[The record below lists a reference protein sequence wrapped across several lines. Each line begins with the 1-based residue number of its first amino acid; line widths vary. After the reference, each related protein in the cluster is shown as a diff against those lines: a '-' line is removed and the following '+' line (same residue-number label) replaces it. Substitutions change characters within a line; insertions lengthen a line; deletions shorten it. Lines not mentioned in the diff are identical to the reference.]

1 MTFAQLFAR
10 ATCLQQP
17 YGWQCRLAGGE
28 AADPQGLFSHG
39 TVCQSR
45 LIQIPTGLGKTAG
58 VVLAWL
64 WNRVC
69 PQPSV
74 IGDSPAP
81 TSRWPRRLVYCL
93 PMRTLVE
100 QTADNVRA
108 WLANLWQ
115 HRAELGLSA
124 AALEELLWLASEG
137 TPEHPAH
144 SPVILMGGEELED
157 ACRDWD
163 VYPEKPAI
171 LIGTQDMLLSRALNR
186 GYGMSRYRW
195 PMHFGLLNNDC
206 LWVHDE
212 TQLMGVGLETSVQM
226 AGFRERFGNLAPCA
240 HWWMSATLAEA
251 RLITPEAPAR
261 PPQLQLSVPEQS
273 VLEVQRRLT
282 AVKRLRQADA
292 SLDGDHAAY
301 AKSLAGEVVSS
312 HISGTLT
319 LVIVNSVERAQA
331 VFREVRKQSPKQP
344 ATLLHSR
351 FRPAERRAL
360 VRRVLES
367 AGDHI
372 VVSTQVVEAGVD
384 LSARTL
390 FTELAPWSSLVQRF
404 GRCHRHGEMTDTG
417 ADIRWVNLPDAEA
430 APYATEDL
438 AAARK
443 LLAGLTDA
451 SPAALASVTAPP
463 APEAPRHVIRPK
475 DLRELFDTTPDI
487 AGADLDVSRFI
498 RESEDSDCLV
508 FWRGAAPE
516 ADSPGPSREELCP
529 VPVGQLREFVEKQK
543 DKAVW
548 VWDALDRQWTHPERF
563 VPGRTYWLLS
573 SLGGYDPG
581 LGFDRRSKAEVVPV
595 TQPVPP
601 PEAHDEE
608 PGTNL
613 PRIETLEEHT
623 AAVVSHSVQL
633 AADFGLPRELCEALT
648 LAAQWHDVGKAH
660 PVFQAALRRAN
671 PALQDSVLYA
681 KSGSQARLVFEG
693 RPHFRHELAS
703 ALAFR
708 ALAARTTPQASLVA
722 YLIAAHHGKVR
733 LSLRSL
739 PGESEPPRPPDGGD
753 PLYARGIWHG
763 DTLPA
768 LTLNGAAWPAVTLSL
783 APMQIGLGPDG
794 EPSWLES
801 CLALRDAPTLG
812 PFRLALLEALLRAAD
827 MRASAVAADAY
838 GKPRS

>member
-1 MTFAQLFAR
+1 MNFAEFFKQ
-10 ATCLQQP
+10 ATDHQP

-28 AADPQGLFSHG
+28 AADPQGRFSHG
-39 TVCQSR
+39 TACLSR
-45 LIQIPTGLGKTAG
+45 LLHIPTGLGKTAG

-69 PQPSV
+69 PQASA

-81 TSRWPRRLVYCL
+81 TSQWPRRLVYCL

-100 QTADNVRA
+100 QTADSVRA

-124 AALEELLWLASEG
+124 AALEELLWLAGDGS
-137 TPEHPAH
+137 PEHPAH
-144 SPVILMGGEELED
+144 SPIILMGGEELDD
-157 ACRDWD
+157 ARRAWD
-163 VYPEKPAI
+163 VHPEKPAI

-195 PMHFGLLNNDC
+195 PMHCGLLNNDC

-212 TQLMGVGLETSVQM
+212 TQLMGVGLETSVQL
-226 AGFRERFGNLAPCA
+226 AGFRDRFGTLIPCV
-240 HWWMSATLAEA
+240 HWWMSATLDEA
-251 RLITPEAPAR
+251 RLNTPEAPTCPA
-261 PPQLQLSVPEQS
+261 QLQLSVSEQGMP
-273 VLEVQRRLT
+273 EVQRRLT
-282 AVKRLRQADA
+282 AVKRLRRAGA
-292 SLDGDHAAY
+292 SLDDDDAAY

-331 VFREVRKQSPKQP
+331 IFREVRKLSPNQP

-351 FRPAERRAL
+351 FRPIERQAL
-360 VRRVLES
+360 VQCVLKS
-367 AGDHI
+367 SGDHI

-417 ADIRWVNLPDAEA
+417 ADIRWMNLPDAEA
-430 APYATEDL
+430 APYATEEL

-443 LLAGLTDA
+443 LLAVLTDA

-463 APEAPRHVIRPK
+463 APETPRHIIRPK

-487 AGADLDVSRFI
+487 AGADLDISRFI

-508 FWRGAAPE
+508 FWRNDAPAPE
-516 ADSPGPSREELCP
+516 APGPSREELCP
-529 VPVGQLREFVEKQK
+529 VPVGQLRDFAEKQK
-543 DKAVW
+543 DKAIW
-548 VWDALDRQWTHPERF
+548 VWDALDRQWTHPERL
-563 VPGRTYWLLS
+563 VPGRTYWLLA
-573 SLGGYDPG
+573 SLGGYDPD

-595 TQPVPP
+595 KQPVPP

-608 PGTNL
+608 PGTSL

-623 AAVVSHSVQL
+623 AAVVSHAAQL
-633 AADFGLPRELCEALT
+633 AAAFGLPRELCEALT

-660 PVFQAALRRAN
+660 PVFQAALHRAN
-671 PALQDSVLYA
+671 PALNEGVIYA
-681 KSGSQARLVFEG
+681 KSGSRSRLEFEG

-708 ALAARTTPQASLVA
+708 ALAAGTAPDAALVA

-733 LSLRSL
+733 LSIRSL
-739 PGESEPPRPPDGGD
+739 PGESEPPRPPDGSD

-763 DTLPA
+763 DSLPA
-768 LTLNGAAWPAVTLSL
+768 FTLLGESWPELTLSL

-812 PFRLALLEALLRAAD
+812 PLRLALLEALLRAAD

-838 GKPRS
+838 GNPRS

>member
-1 MTFAQLFAR
+1 MTFAQLFAG
-10 ATCLQQP
+10 ATGGQQP
-17 YGWQCRLAGGE
+17 YTWQCRLAGGGT
-28 AADPQGLFSHG
+28 ADPQGRFGHG
-39 TVCQSR
+39 TACQSR
-45 LIQIPTGLGKTAG
+45 LIHIPTGLGKTAA

-69 PQPSV
+69 PQPSA
-74 IGDSPAP
+74 IGDSPDP
-81 TSRWPRRLVYCL
+81 TSQWPRRLVYCL

-115 HRAELGLSA
+115 HRAELDLSRS
-124 AALEELLWLASEG
+124 ALDQLRWLAGDG

-144 SPVILMGGEELED
+144 SPVILMGGVELE
-157 ACRDWD
+157 AAQGAWD
-163 VYPEKPAI
+163 LYPEKPAI

-206 LWVHDE
+206 LWVLDE
-212 TQLMGVGLETSVQM
+212 TQLMGVGLETSVQL
-226 AGFRERFGNLAPCA
+226 AGFRERFGTLAPCA
-240 HWWMSATLAEA
+240 HWWMSATLDED
-251 RLITPEAPAR
+251 RLATPEAPAR
-261 PPQLQLSVPEQS
+261 PVQFQLTAPERQMP
-273 VLEVQRRLT
+273 EVQRRLV
-282 AVKRLRQADA
+282 AVKRLQRASTSLAEDA
-292 SLDGDHAAY
+292 SIY
-301 AKSLAGEVVSS
+301 ARDLAGEVLSS
-312 HISGTLT
+312 HATGTLS

-331 VFREVRKQSPKQP
+331 VFGELRRQSPASQI
-344 ATLLHSR
+344 TLLHSR
-351 FRPAERRAL
+351 FRPAERQAL

-367 AGDHI
+367 SGDHI

-404 GRCHRHGEMTDTG
+404 GRCHRHGEMTETG
-417 ADIRWVNLPDAEA
+417 ADIRWVEVPDAES
-430 APYATEDL
+430 APYAAEEL
-438 AAARK
+438 AAARG
-443 LLAGLTDA
+443 LLAGLTSA
-451 SPAALASVTAPP
+451 SPAALAAVTAPP
-463 APEAPRHVIRPK
+463 TPETPRHVIRPK

-487 AGADLDVSRFI
+487 AGADLDISRFI

-508 FWRGAAPE
+508 FWRAAAPE
-516 ADSPGPSREELCP
+516 PDSPGPARDELCP

-563 VPGRTYWLLS
+563 VPGRAYWLLS
-573 SLGGYDPG
+573 SLGGYDSA
-581 LGFDRRSKAEVVPV
+581 LGFDRRSKPAV
-595 TQPVPP
+595 TPINQPAPP

-608 PGTNL
+608 PGTSL
-613 PRIETLEEHT
+613 PGIETLEEHT
-623 AAVVSHSVQL
+623 AAVVSHTVQL
-633 AADFGLPRELCEALT
+633 AATLELPTELCAALT
-648 LAAQWHDVGKAH
+648 EAARWHDVGKAH
-660 PVFQAALRRAN
+660 PVFQAALRRVN
-671 PALQDSVLYA
+671 PALAESVLYA
-681 KSGSQARLVFEG
+681 KSGTQARLVFEG

-708 ALAARTTPQASLVA
+708 ALATAADAALVA

-733 LSLRSL
+733 LSIRSL
-739 PGESEPPRPPDGGD
+739 PGEKEPPRPSDGGD

-768 LTLNGAAWPAVTLSL
+768 FTLPGESWPELTLSL

-794 EPSWLES
+794 QPSWLES
-801 CLALRDAPTLG
+801 CLVLRDAPDLG
-812 PFRLALLEALLRAAD
+812 PFRLALLETLLRAAD
-827 MRASAVAADAY
+827 MRASASAATTS
-838 GKPRS
+838 GEQPS